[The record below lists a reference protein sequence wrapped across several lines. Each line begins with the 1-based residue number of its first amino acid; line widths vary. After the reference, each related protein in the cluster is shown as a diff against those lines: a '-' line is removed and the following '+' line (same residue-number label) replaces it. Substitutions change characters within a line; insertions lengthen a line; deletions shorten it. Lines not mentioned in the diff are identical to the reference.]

1 MPIKSLIRQL
11 VSIFS
16 RAADTKG
23 RPSKENPVPR
33 RIWETAKPTTDI
45 EKILAASHASY
56 LRAEAW
62 EKQMNNPY
70 PPYTKD

>member
-33 RIWETAKPTTDI
+33 RIWETAKPTTNID
-45 EKILAASHASY
+45 EILARSQASAN
-56 LRAEAW
+56 RVNAW

-70 PPYTKD
+70 PPHAKD